1 MNRVYQIQ
9 NPDGQTFGLFNTQ
22 WRAQNRIDDLN
33 HGRVEHLMLEAH
45 RLTGIKRGKNVEKWN
60 DLVKQIAEP
69 FYTVKELLVQ

>member
-9 NPDGQTFGLFNTQ
+9 NPDGTSFGLFNST
-22 WRAQNRIDDLN
+22 WRAQNRIDEMNLN
-33 HGRVEHLMLEAH
+33 RVTHLMIQSH

-69 FYTVKELLVQ
+69 FYTIKELIVQ